1 MFEIHVWSIVFVC
14 AWAYVREFVR
24 VGGLFRQSCFHSR
37 SSSFYCQSDDYSAGF
52 ASALTAW
59 GWGGVREFIGVSG

>member
-1 MFEIHVWSIVFVC
+1 M
-14 AWAYVREFVR
+14 REFVR